1 MALELHLPDIANA
14 LNIIGRAAN
23 PYLEVLFQGPELSQ
37 VGQVRDR
44 LEAWVKEKAPPP
56 EEVEPPAPPEA
67 ETAETVEAVEVNPEG

>member
-14 LNIIGRAAN
+14 LNIIDAAASRGA
-23 PYLEVLFQGPELSQ
+23 FQGPELSQ